1 MKAKK
6 TIRIE
11 KIVDDINEK
20 LASACWTQDQREVLI
35 AILDKWLIEN
45 KAYKGFRYLR
55 TNEVLSGDIA
65 GINAKTTD
73 DISKIDA
80 TELFK
85 DTDNTRVRFF

>member
-11 KIVDDINEK
+11 QIVDDINEK
-20 LASACWTQDQREVLI
+20 LSSACWSQDQREILI

-45 KAYKGFRYLR
+45 KAYKGFRYLG
-55 TNEVLSGDIA
+55 TDEVLGGYKA
-65 GINAKTTD
+65 GMNAKSTD
-73 DISKIDA
+73 DTSEIDA

-85 DTDNTRVRFF
+85 DTDYTRVRFF

>member
-20 LASACWTQDQREVLI
+20 LSSACWSQDQREVLI

-45 KAYKGFRYLR
+45 KAYKY
-55 TNEVLSGDIA
+55 
-65 GINAKTTD
+65 
-73 DISKIDA
+73 
-80 TELFK
+80 
-85 DTDNTRVRFF
+85 